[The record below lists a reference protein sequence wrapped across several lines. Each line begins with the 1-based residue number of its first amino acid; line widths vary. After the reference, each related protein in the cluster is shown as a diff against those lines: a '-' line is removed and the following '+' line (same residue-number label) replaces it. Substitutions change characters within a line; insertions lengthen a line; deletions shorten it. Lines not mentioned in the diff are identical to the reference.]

1 MNETPK
7 GYCDTTTTY
16 DPGNSYWLTKT
27 LALIGDQDYDL
38 YSDLAER
45 FEQTIMANCLA
56 IQQKIDQTIPLT
68 NQLLEEA
75 NREMAQL
82 YLSHATSITRR
93 NGGKRQYQ
101 NETAFFFDRLILLLT
116 DYLHEID

>member
-1 MNETPK
+1 MEWSFYSNVNETPK

-27 LALIGDQDYDL
+27 LALIEDQDYDL

-56 IQQKIDQTIPLT
+56 IQQKIRSDNPINKSVIGRSQP
-68 NQLLEEA
+68 
-75 NREMAQL
+75 
-82 YLSHATSITRR
+82 
-93 NGGKRQYQ
+93 
-101 NETAFFFDRLILLLT
+101 
-116 DYLHEID
+116 